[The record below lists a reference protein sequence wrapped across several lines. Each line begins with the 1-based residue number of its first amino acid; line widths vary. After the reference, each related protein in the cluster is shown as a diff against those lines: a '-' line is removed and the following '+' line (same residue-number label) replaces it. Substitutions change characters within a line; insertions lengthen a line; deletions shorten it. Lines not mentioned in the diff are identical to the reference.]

1 MGDKVLVK
9 FPKIPRG
16 VNPNFFKKWRGG
28 FIVKKK
34 VGELNLV
41 VRASPHS
48 KPILVHVNRVKAQT
62 VNDRLVS
69 FNLKFGADL
78 PFSSPQSDDEDG
90 PVLHYSVE
98 PDFGAYI
105 ESASDSEEDKE
116 EASGE
121 KEATAVGQARGEPAP
136 AELTAYPDQPARVT
150 CGQARE
156 LGIFVPD
163 VGLPDRCWSSSRYR
177 P

>member
-1 MGDKVLVK
+1 M
-9 FPKIPRG
+9 
-16 VNPNFFKKWRGG
+16 
-28 FIVKKK
+28 KK

-41 VRASPHS
+41 VRASSHS
-48 KPILVHVNRVKAQT
+48 KPILVHVERVEAQT

-69 FNLKFGADL
+69 FNQKIGADL
-78 PFSSPQSDDEDG
+78 PFSSPPSDDEDG
-90 PVLHYSVE
+90 PVLHYSAG

-105 ESASDSEEDKE
+105 ESASDSDEGKE
-116 EASGE
+116 EEVKE
-121 KEATAVGQARGEPAP
+121 KEAAGSAEGTPAVGQARGEPAP
-136 AELTAYPDQPARVT
+136 AVLPAYPDQPARVT

-177 P
+177 H